1 MNNNLKLFWH
11 NIKKEKLLSVSNL
24 LVMTSTFLLLGVF
37 INIVVFS
44 QTALKYLENQA
55 QITIFFKDEFTEE
68 KIKTY
73 QSELQNDPRIMDVS
87 YVSKEDAL
95 RIFRE
100 MNKDEPILLENISAS
115 VLPASLEVKTKDITQ
130 LKNISE
136 EFIQKEG
143 VEDVQFFEDVIQ
155 RFSVWSRTVYII
167 GFILV
172 LVFLI
177 VSYSVVVSTIRTS
190 INNRGEELSIMKLVG
205 ASDEYVKKPFI
216 YQGVFF
222 GVLSSFIASIIV
234 FLLDLTADKLKIF
247 SDGLSLGFI
256 PGFFISPLIFSLIL
270 CLILILSGFL
280 LGLLGSTTAI
290 KKYLQS

>member
-73 QSELQNDPRIMDVS
+73 QSELHNDPRIMDVS

>member
-1 MNNNLKLFWH
+1 VNNNLKLFWH

-73 QSELQNDPRIMDVS
+73 QSELHNDPRIMDVS

-270 CLILILSGFL
+270 CFVLILSGFL
-280 LGLLGSTTAI
+280 LGLLGSTTVI

>member
-1 MNNNLKLFWH
+1 VNNNLKLFWH

-73 QSELQNDPRIMDVS
+73 QSELHNDPRIMDVS

>member
-1 MNNNLKLFWH
+1 VNNNLKLFWH

-68 KIKTY
+68 KIKIY

-270 CLILILSGFL
+270 CFVLILSGFL